1 MKQKGRGDAVSS
13 TSCGLSRSGCLLQRG
28 RGRPPATLQAA
39 PELVLL
45 HGRVEDLS
53 CRRSWRR
60 EDEERVALHG
70 SSSRGLSRQAYLL
83 QWAYKA
89 AAHPQAAL
97 EHMLLL
103 GYRGEPSA
111 LFSVSTLRRQERKP
125 EAAKRGTFQ
134 VRRATSGTS
143 SMHLLL
149 SRASE
154 KKREGTI

>member
-1 MKQKGRGDAVSS
+1 MCMRM
-13 TSCGLSRSGCLLQRG
+13 
-28 RGRPPATLQAA
+28 TLQ
-39 PELVLL
+39 
-45 HGRVEDLS
+45 GRFEV
-53 CRRSWRR
+53 CRHLRHLRCHRSWRR
-60 EDEERVALHG
+60 EDEERVALHR

-111 LFSVSTLRRQERKP
+111 LFSVSAPRRQERKP

-134 VRRATSGTS
+134 VGCTSS
-143 SMHLLL
+143 EAQSMHLCISGHLRI
-149 SRASE
+149 SERAPFNSTSCCPILCSALMTVAPWNGIL
-154 KKREGTI
+154 RSYQ